1 MRQDGLPP
9 EKDAG
14 LTGYFSQVTHP
25 CQIELLGRITVEI
38 LRQERRLTRT
48 ALCLKLIGRLDGADD
63 EAEREHLKVLL
74 RMLFNR

>member
-14 LTGYFSQVTHP
+14 LTGYFSLVTHP
-25 CQIELLGRITVEI
+25 CQIELLGRITVEL
-38 LRQERRLTRT
+38 LRQEQRLTRT
-48 ALCLKLIGRLDGADD
+48 AVCLKLIARLDGTVD
-63 EAEREHLKVLL
+63 EDGAAHLTALL

>member
-1 MRQDGLPP
+1 MLQDGLPP
-9 EKDAG
+9 EKEAG

-48 ALCLKLIGRLDGADD
+48 ALCLKLIARLDDSGD
-63 EAEREHLKVLL
+63 EAEAEHLTALL

>member
-9 EKDAG
+9 GKDAR
-14 LTGYFSQVTHP
+14 LTGYFSQVIHP

-38 LRQERRLTRT
+38 LRQERRMTRT
-48 ALCLKLIGRLDGADD
+48 SLCLKLIARLDGNVD
-63 EAEREHLKVLL
+63 EAEAEHLTALL

>member
-14 LTGYFSQVTHP
+14 LTGYFSLVTHP

-38 LRQERRLTRT
+38 LRQHQRLTRT
-48 ALCLKLIGRLDGADD
+48 AVCLKLIARLDASGDED
-63 EAEREHLKVLL
+63 EAEHLTALL
-74 RMLFNR
+74 RMLFGR

>member
-1 MRQDGLPP
+1 MQQNGLPL

-38 LRQERRLTRT
+38 LRKERRLTRT
-48 ALCLKLIGRLDGADD
+48 ALCLKLIGHLDGSDD
-63 EAEREHLKVLL
+63 EAEREHLKFLL

>member
-9 EKDAG
+9 EKEAG

-48 ALCLKLIGRLDGADD
+48 SLCLKLIARLDDSGD
-63 EAEREHLKVLL
+63 EAEAEHLTALL

>member
-9 EKDAG
+9 VKDAG
-14 LTGYFSQVTHP
+14 LSGYFSQVTHP
-25 CQIELLGRITVEI
+25 CQIALLGRITVEI

-48 ALCLKLIGRLDGADD
+48 AVCLKMIARLDATSD
-63 EAEREHLKVLL
+63 ETEAAHLMVLL

>member
-9 EKDAG
+9 EKEAG

-25 CQIELLGRITVEI
+25 CQIELLGRITVEV

-48 ALCLKLIGRLDGADD
+48 ALCLKLIARLDDSGD
-63 EAEREHLKVLL
+63 EAEAEHLTALL